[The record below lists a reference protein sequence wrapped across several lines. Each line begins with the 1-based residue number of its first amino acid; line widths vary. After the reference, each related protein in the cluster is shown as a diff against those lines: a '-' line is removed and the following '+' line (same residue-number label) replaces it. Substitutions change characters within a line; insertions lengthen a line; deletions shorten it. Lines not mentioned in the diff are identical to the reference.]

1 MTVDQLQWCAGALP
15 ESTPT
20 RKGELVALLARTLGD
35 AGRIRLL
42 LSQLTPLQQQ
52 VLAEV
57 AHSQSGRYDAEV
69 IEAKYPGSKTPKN
82 PRTFGYGFYVIGSQK
97 KEYATPFELFFF
109 YNYDTGLYIPPDL
122 AERLRALVPA
132 PSATELKTQA
142 SPPTLSAA
150 RKGHSAPPEV
160 LTSESERAVFHD
172 LGATLYL
179 VQQGKIS
186 VSAATSLPTLPVLRL
201 LRQQL
206 LVGDYFADEYDR
218 AEESIRPLALV
229 MLAQAARWAA
239 PAPGGNKLELTRAGQ
254 TLLGAQLG
262 PQHIREAWERW
273 IKSDLLDELSRV
285 RSIKGQQAKGTRL
298 TKPATRRPQL
308 AEVLRRCP
316 TDRWVE
322 MDELLRY
329 MRAER
334 LLPAIE
340 RGTPTLSVGSY
351 TYYEDSWSYSSA
363 KYWDVVIG
371 SYLRATL
378 WEYAATLGMIEIAY
392 TRPEETPHDFGRLY
406 GLDGDFVSRYDG
418 LLAIRLTNLG
428 AYALGL
434 TDEYTPPPAAL
445 ASAAPILKVLPNLDI
460 VITAAERALPN
471 DRAFLER
478 IAAEQSRNV
487 YRLSRDQ
494 LLEAAG
500 GGLDLRQV
508 REFLAAKSGLD
519 EAEFPQIVRV
529 FFEDLDKRLSALRE
543 AGRMVVIEGDDPY
556 LLTEL
561 SNNPALRALAQ
572 LGSIGGRTVL
582 LVPEEQETA
591 ARRQLKKLG
600 YIPRKG

>member
-1 MTVDQLQWCAGALP
+1 MTVDQLQWYAGALP
-15 ESTPT
+15 ESAPT
-20 RKGELVALLARTLGD
+20 RKGDLVALLARVLGD
-35 AGRIRLL
+35 DDRVRALIA
-42 LSQLTPLQQQ
+42 QLTTVQQR

-57 AHSQSGRYDAEV
+57 AYSQSGRYDAEV
-69 IEAKYPGSKTPKN
+69 IEAKYRGSNTPKN
-82 PRTFGYGFYVIGSQK
+82 PRTLGYGFYSYGSQK
-97 KEYATPFELFFF
+97 KERATPFELFFF
-109 YNYDTGLYIPPDL
+109 YNYDSGLYIPPDL
-122 AERLRALVPA
+122 AERLRKHVPA
-132 PSATELKTQA
+132 PSPTELKTQA
-142 SPPTLSAA
+142 APPTLHSA

-160 LTSESERAVFHD
+160 LTSETERAIFHD
-172 LGATLYL
+172 LGAVLYMT
-179 VQQGKIS
+179 QQGKIS
-186 VSAATSLPTLPVLRL
+186 VSSATSLPTLPALRL

-206 LVGDYFADEYDR
+206 LVGDYFADEYER
-218 AEESIRPLALV
+218 AEEAIRPLALV
-229 MLAQAARWAA
+229 VLVQAARWAA
-239 PAPGGNKLELTRAGQ
+239 PAPGGTKLELTRAGQ
-254 TLLGAQLG
+254 TLVAAALG

-273 IKSDLLDELSRV
+273 LKSDLLDELARV

-298 TKPATRRPQL
+298 TKPATRRTQL

-316 TDRWVE
+316 TGEWVA

-334 LLPAIE
+334 LLPAVE
-340 RGTPTLSVGSY
+340 RGTPALSVGSY

-378 WEYAATLGMIEIAY
+378 WEYAATLGIVEIAY

-406 GLDGDFVSRYDG
+406 GLDGDFLSRYDG
-418 LLAIRLTNLG
+418 LLAFRLTNLG

-434 TDEYTPPPAAL
+434 SDEYTPLVAAI
-445 ASAAPILKVLPNLDI
+445 SEAPILKVLPNLDI
-460 VITAAERALPN
+460 VITAAERALPS

-478 IAAEQSRNV
+478 IAEEQSQNT

-494 LLEAAG
+494 LLEAAS
-500 GGLDLRQV
+500 GGLGLRQV
-508 REFLAAKSGLD
+508 REFLALKSGQA

-529 FFEDLDKRLSALRE
+529 FLEDLEKRLSALRE
-543 AGRMVVIEGDDPY
+543 AGRMVMIEGDDPY

-561 SNNPALRALAQ
+561 SNQPGLRALAQ

>member
-1 MTVDQLQWCAGALP
+1 MWAAT
-15 ESTPT
+15 
-20 RKGELVALLARTLGD
+20 
-35 AGRIRLL
+35 
-42 LSQLTPLQQQ
+42 
-52 VLAEV
+52 
-57 AHSQSGRYDAEV
+57 
-69 IEAKYPGSKTPKN
+69 PGS
-82 PRTFGYGFYVIGSQK
+82 S
-97 KEYATPFELFFF
+97 
-109 YNYDTGLYIPPDL
+109 
-122 AERLRALVPA
+122 A
-132 PSATELKTQA
+132 PSAA
-142 SPPTLSAA
+142 APTLRAA
-150 RKGHSAPPEV
+150 RKGRDAPPEV
-160 LTSESERAVFHD
+160 FTSESERAVFHD

-179 VQQGKIS
+179 AQQGKIS
-186 VSAATSLPTLPVLRL
+186 VSPATSLPTLPTLRL

-206 LVGDYFADEYDR
+206 LVGDYFADEYER
-218 AEESIRPLALV
+218 AEEAIRPLALV
-229 MLAQAARWAA
+229 VLVQAARWAA

-254 TLLGAQLG
+254 ALLGAQLG
-262 PQHIREAWERW
+262 PRQIREAWERW
-273 IKSDLLDELSRV
+273 LKSDVLDELSRV

-298 TKPATRRPQL
+298 TKPASRRVQL

-316 TDRWVE
+316 TDRWVR

-340 RGTPTLSVGSY
+340 RGTPALSVGSY
-351 TYYEDSWSYSSA
+351 TYYEDSWTYSSA

-378 WEYAATLGMIEIAY
+378 WEYAATLGMVEIAY

-406 GLDGDFVSRYDG
+406 GLDGDYVSRYDG

-428 AYALGL
+428 AYTLELA
-434 TDEYTPPPAAL
+434 DEYTPPPAAL
-445 ASAAPILKVLPNLDI
+445 VSETPILKVLPNLDL
-460 VITAAERALPN
+460 VITDAERALPN
-471 DRAFLER
+471 DRAFIER
-478 IAAEQSRNV
+478 IAEAQSQNV

-508 REFLAAKSGLD
+508 REFLAARSGQA

-529 FFEDLDKRLSALRE
+529 FFEDLEKRLNALRE
-543 AGRMVVIEGDDPY
+543 AGRMVVVEGDDPY

-561 SNNPALRALAQ
+561 SNNPALRGLAQ